1 LGASRVLGVGVFAV
15 LISIT
20 FSISPVFSYDGTA
33 QISENKNELPDW
45 LEELLGQSGDNS
57 ENINE
62 LPDWLQY
69 LLEES
74 DGSSGNQY
82 PFNENSR
89 DKNEQ
94 HTKPTFGLSHENNQ
108 KIIDSGFKI
117 NNQTFSINDNFH
129 TPFKEQV
136 VKIGETN
143 TFEAKLFASEGLRVQ
158 EFLFGIPEVGQAH
171 NAELGVEVW
180 FDYDGTIKQVKAI
193 QNSNII
199 DESTFEATHQKT
211 TCKST
216 DSEEN
221 CDAIKLSAVFL
232 EPLKH
237 KVMALKAIDFKNRY
251 QITYLNE
258 GIDISGESLNPMKTA
273 LIPSNV
279 RDQGLIEVTQV
290 AKYSPYWVSE
300 DQRLFEKNRFGT
312 FKEINYQ
319 FERFQDDGDVRTRT
333 HSGFGGILHYEQ
345 KRATQ
350 IFDSSSLISEIPSTF
365 AYEFPEM
372 SSRMDE
378 KLQQKMLEQEAIAKK
393 ILEEENIQAR
403 HY

>member
-1 LGASRVLGVGVFAV
+1 
-15 LISIT
+15 
-20 FSISPVFSYDGTA
+20 
-33 QISENKNELPDW
+33 
-45 LEELLGQSGDNS
+45 
-57 ENINE
+57 
-62 LPDWLQY
+62 LQ
-69 LLEES
+69 
-74 DGSSGNQY
+74 
-82 PFNENSR
+82 
-89 DKNEQ
+89 
-94 HTKPTFGLSHENNQ
+94 
-108 KIIDSGFKI
+108 
-117 NNQTFSINDNFH
+117 
-129 TPFKEQV
+129 
-136 VKIGETN
+136 
-143 TFEAKLFASEGLRVQ
+143 
-158 EFLFGIPEVGQAH
+158 EVGQAH

-180 FDYDGTIKQVKAI
+180 FDYDGTIKEIKAV
-193 QNSNII
+193 QESNII
-199 DESTFEATHQKT
+199 DESTFDATHQKIK
-211 TCKST
+211 CKIT
-216 DSEEN
+216 DIDEK
-221 CDAIKLSAVFL
+221 CDVVKLSAVFL
-232 EPLKH
+232 EPLQY

-258 GIDISGESLNPMKTA
+258 GIDVSGESLNPMKTA

-279 RDQGLIEVTQV
+279 RDQGLIEVIQV

-333 HSGFGGILHYEQ
+333 HSGFGGILNYEQ

-350 IFDSSSLISEIPSTF
+350 IFDSSSIVSEIPSTF

-378 KLQQKMLEQEAIAKK
+378 KLQQKMLEQEQIAKK

>member
-1 LGASRVLGVGVFAV
+1 LVIGTFLI
-15 LISIT
+15 LISAI
-20 FSISPVFSYDGTA
+20 FSISPVFAYDIIFTPENIGELPQWMQDLIEESDYNSGSQKSTKEN
-33 QISENKNELPDW
+33 SENKNE
-45 LEELLGQSGDNS
+45 
-57 ENINE
+57 
-62 LPDWLQY
+62 QY
-69 LLEES
+69 T
-74 DGSSGNQY
+74 
-82 PFNENSR
+82 R
-89 DKNEQ
+89 
-94 HTKPTFGLSHENNQ
+94 PTFGLDHQNNQ

-117 NNQTFSINDNFH
+117 NNQTFSIDDNFH

-136 VKIGETN
+136 VTIGETN

-171 NAELGVEVW
+171 NAELAVEVW
-180 FDYDGTIKQVKAI
+180 FDHDGTIKEIKAI
-193 QNSNII
+193 QESNII
-199 DESTFEATHQKT
+199 DESTFDATHQKT
-211 TCKST
+211 KCKTT
-216 DSEEN
+216 DTDEK

-258 GIDISGESLNPMKTA
+258 GIDISGNSLNPMNTA
-273 LIPSNV
+273 MIPSGV
-279 RDQGLIEVTQV
+279 KSQGLIKVTQV
-290 AKYSPYWVSE
+290 VKYSPYWISE
-300 DQRLFEKNRFGT
+300 DQRLFEKNKFGS

-319 FERFQDDGDVRTRT
+319 FERFQDDGDVRNRS
-333 HSGFGGILHYEQ
+333 HSSFGGILHYEQ

-350 IFDSSSLISEIPSTF
+350 IFDSSSIVSEIPSSF